1 MEATRLMTEI
11 DTGDVTLRDEESREY
26 EFTDAHLAGKLV
38 EELLDGEFLWALGLG
53 WMRWTGKR
61 WERTDQP
68 EPTEAAR
75 QWVIGHWDAVRRLGD
90 DASQTKAA
98 RLRLAWELKQWERWT
113 SSPRVNALVQ
123 FAKGMLHCT
132 YKDFD

>member
-75 QWVIGHWDAVRRLGD
+75 QWVIDHWEEARRRAYDAAR
-90 DASQTKAA
+90 SKAA
-98 RLRLAWELKQWERWT
+98 RIQLLQEL
-113 SSPRVNALVQ
+113 
-123 FAKGMLHCT
+123 
-132 YKDFD
+132 